1 MARVHQISISNG
13 GVPKRPVPEAEVT
26 ADGVVGDAHND
37 KVHHGGPER
46 ALCLFSLE
54 VIETFKSE
62 GHPIEPGF
70 AGENVTIS
78 GLDWA
83 EVVPGRRLALGD
95 EVLAEI
101 TSYTAPCANNAAWFK
116 NGDFTRMLQRRHP
129 GESRVYARVTR
140 PGRVAVGDE
149 VRLFV

>member
-13 GVPKRPVPEAEVT
+13 GVPKTPISGADVT
-26 ADGVVGDAHND
+26 ENGVAGDAQRD
-37 KVHHGGPER
+37 KVNHGGPER

-54 VIETFKSE
+54 VIESFRSE

-70 AGENVTIS
+70 AGENLTLS

-83 EVVPGRRLALGD
+83 EVIPGSRLAIGD
-95 EVLAEI
+95 EVVAEI

-129 GESRVYARVTR
+129 GESRVYARVAR
-140 PGRVAVGDE
+140 PGRVVVGDE
-149 VRLFV
+149 VQLLG